1 MGLPIQGYRE
11 LAWNEL
17 PYVYASHTVKDIPW
31 MLKTF
36 LSVGL
41 PDVTRSLVVT
51 RGIVLDFPDYS
62 QSAIK

>member
-1 MGLPIQGYRE
+1 MGLPIQRYRE

-17 PYVYASHTVKDIPW
+17 PYASHTVKDIPW

-51 RGIVLDFPDYS
+51 RGIVLDFPEYS
-62 QSAIK
+62 QSAMK